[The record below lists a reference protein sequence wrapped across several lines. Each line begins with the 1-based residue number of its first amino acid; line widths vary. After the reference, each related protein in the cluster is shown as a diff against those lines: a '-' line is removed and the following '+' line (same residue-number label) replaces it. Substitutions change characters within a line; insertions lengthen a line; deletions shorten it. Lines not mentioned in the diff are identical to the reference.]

1 VSTHLALPE
10 VDLRSDTVTRPTA
23 AMRAAMHAAAVG
35 DDVFGED
42 PGVNALE
49 ARIAAELDMAA
60 ALFVPSG
67 TMSNLL
73 ALLTHCQRGD
83 EYIAGGEA
91 HTYKFE
97 AGGGA
102 VLGGIQPQ
110 PVPFAA
116 DGSLPL
122 DAVAAVIKPD
132 DFHFART
139 RLVCL
144 ENTQNGLPLSLAYLD
159 AWSAF
164 CVERGL
170 ARHLDGARLFNAAVA
185 LDVPAREIARWF
197 DTVSVCFSKGLGAPV
212 GSALCGPAPFIERAR
227 RWRKMVGGG
236 MRQAGS
242 LAAAASH
249 ALDHHVARLA
259 DDHRRAQQLADALQ
273 AIPACAGKV
282 RCATNMVYL
291 DLDAATLAAIA
302 GHHRARG
309 IRVAERARLVLHL
322 DVDDAGLARVI
333 DAYRAFFAAG
343 GATDQ

>member
-1 VSTHLALPE
+1 VSTHPALVE

-49 ARIAAELDMAA
+49 ARIANDLGMAA

-259 DDHRRAQQLADALQ
+259 DDHRRAQQLAHALQ

-343 GATDQ
+343 GTTDQ